1 MSVQGIQEG
10 YLFSQKWYTYMV
22 LDLGTELNHR
32 EANKYGVTPLH
43 ELDHNEN
50 QNIKNT
56 HIPHT
61 ILPIFSFAIMIFSKR
76 KLWERERGKY
86 PV

>member
-1 MSVQGIQEG
+1 MSVQGIKKG
-10 YLFSQKWYTYMV
+10 TFSLKNGIQKGKG
-22 LDLGTELNHR
+22 LDLRTELNHR

-50 QNIKNT
+50 QNIKNK

-76 KLWERERGKY
+76 K
-86 PV
+86 

>member
-1 MSVQGIQEG
+1 
-10 YLFSQKWYTYMV
+10 MV

-50 QNIKNT
+50 QEYQISRT
-56 HIPHT
+56 RT
-61 ILPIFSFAIMIFSKR
+61 FLTLFSLFFP
-76 KLWERERGKY
+76 LLL
-86 PV
+86 

>member
-1 MSVQGIQEG
+1 
-10 YLFSQKWYTYMV
+10 MV

-50 QNIKNT
+50 QNISRT
-56 HIPHT
+56 RT
-61 ILPIFSFAIMIFSKR
+61 FLTLFSVFFP
-76 KLWERERGKY
+76 LLL
-86 PV
+86 

>member
-1 MSVQGIQEG
+1 
-10 YLFSQKWYTYMV
+10 MV

-61 ILPIFSFAIMIFSKR
+61 ILPIFFLCYYDFQQEKMMG
-76 KLWERERGKY
+76 EREGNAQSSPWY
-86 PV
+86 M